1 MRRLF
6 FFSLSFVLWIGC
18 GSEDPFSLE
27 ESVVTQ
33 IQPVI
38 TRLSPATGTVGDTI
52 TLFGA
57 GFSTV
62 AQSNIVSIGGTSLS
76 AESYS
81 LVASPVGSEIESLT
95 VTLPAGVTSGT
106 TSVFVTVFE
115 FTSNSDIT
123 FTVTP

>member
-1 MRRLF
+1 MRRLLF
-6 FFSLSFVLWIGC
+6 FFLSFVLWIGC
-18 GSEDPFSLE
+18 GSEDPLSLE

-33 IQPVI
+33 IQPVV
-38 TRLSPATGTVGDTI
+38 TRLSPVTGTVGDTI

-57 GFSTV
+57 GFSIV

-81 LVASPVGSEIESLT
+81 LVTNPVGSEIESLT

-106 TSVFVTVFE
+106 ASVFVTVFE